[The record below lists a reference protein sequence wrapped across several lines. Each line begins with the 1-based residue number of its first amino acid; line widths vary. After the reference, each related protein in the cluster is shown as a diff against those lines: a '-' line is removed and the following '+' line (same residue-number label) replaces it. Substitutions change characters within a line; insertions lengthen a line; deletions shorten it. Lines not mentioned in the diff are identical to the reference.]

1 MAEEA
6 GPRDPIGTILV
17 KVQEDLYQLK
27 RELYSAH
34 EGKGDLADIQALET
48 AIERTKMGLKIH
60 VESYLSTINHQ
71 VLTTPVEETDMF
83 GRQPSKGWHPVGVPQ
98 KPFLF
103 PQEGVCKKW
112 EGKRKG
118 KARPLSHP
126 STKLKTGLHFKIM
139 HDPEHAYHRAAVN
152 QTYGISMPFVNKRKP
167 GRVKLQKI
175 VKGTT
180 IESLSVLPS
189 HRMNPYLT
197 PLPILEKD
205 AKKGRF
211 ENALSVVDIDTV
223 NLPKSRG
230 VTVKVPAV
238 MSDRAPSSSRISF
251 SSILKTQPITKSKM
265 TPRVKSKIEPP
276 KLVPVQ
282 PPQKLPMDYDFFI
295 YNGVIDPDAPD
306 FVAFKE
312 HFCLSWGNIFSLLEH
327 IEKFL
332 RDYAIPE
339 VKVKGRNLVALLPDF
354 ELKVRPTK
362 FDLLSALENP
372 AYILKLVDH
381 PGQRYKGQGGVEEA
395 VTKIQATW
403 RCHQARKAYSTFRR
417 QKWAAGVI
425 ALNWL
430 LVGHKARTKRIL
442 KERCAKHLENFRL
455 RAQHL
460 AANWN
465 RIRTSRRTIIHIPSL
480 GFAKSVR
487 QNAIDFHIQQNLQLG
502 RLCDILDANVE
513 VIYISPLQLPDE
525 LVGYYNKF
533 LALQSAVITGDPE
546 DMCDLKDRFRILSPE
561 AINFFPGHRMCLATH
576 LKYSPQTI
584 KRIKNLIQGKE
595 AYIVGGLIH
604 KDDLAVADM
613 LNVPILGSEPEV
625 AQLYSTKSGSKR
637 IFASACVPVPPGVY
651 DVYNFQ
657 QMMECLSQLIVD
669 NLDVRRWIFKVDNEF
684 GGNGTAFCDILS
696 HLKCY
701 NWVIRESH
709 KYGVRDWN
717 KKWAH
722 EPALERISEEL
733 AGILAQHAQAV
744 NEKRFPT
751 WEKFLHTF
759 LSQGGVIEAF
769 PPVENVT
776 NLSVDMLIEPTG
788 EIKMLS
794 TGDHLHADGPLQSSG
809 RTMPQSSI
817 DPEALNTL
825 CFQIGNA
832 CKDRGIIGYF
842 SIDLVTFIHPETLE
856 QQIWATDLEL
866 LYSDQLSLTQLVL
879 YVTRGNL
886 DFTSSVLEVAPS
898 VKKLDKSL
906 QQIKIEPL
914 GPSIRYAVMS
924 TSLIHS
930 NLSLVFH
937 SVFLQMCKAHGIGYN
952 VQEKEGTIF
961 LLFET
966 QKRYKLGILTIGEDL
981 QGVLMTFAHNLFIIH
996 QEISSPNMQGE
1007 TNFKRFIDDIETI
1020 LGITS
1025 KNKIRFEEQSATDE
1039 NKFI

>member
-1 MAEEA
+1 
-6 GPRDPIGTILV
+6 
-17 KVQEDLYQLK
+17 
-27 RELYSAH
+27 
-34 EGKGDLADIQALET
+34 
-48 AIERTKMGLKIH
+48 MGLRIH
-60 VESYLSTINHQ
+60 VENYLSTINHR
-71 VLTTPVEETDMF
+71 VLTTPIEDSEIC
-83 GRQPSKGWHPVGVPQ
+83 GRQPSKVWHSVGVPQ

-103 PQEGVCKKW
+103 PQESVHRKW
-112 EGKRKG
+112 QGKRKG
-118 KARPLSHP
+118 RASPLIHP
-126 STKLKTGLHFKIM
+126 STKLKMGLHFKIM

-152 QTYGISMPFVNKRKP
+152 QTYGISLPFINKRKP
-167 GRVKLQKI
+167 GRVQLQKI

-205 AKKGRF
+205 AKKGILSMIQRGLIPPAAKITF
-211 ENALSVVDIDTV
+211 EMPPIIPKTAFFPSSKPSKAKPIFYSLDTGKSENALSVVDIDTV
-223 NLPKSRG
+223 KLSKSRG
-230 VTVKVPAV
+230 VAVKAPAATR
-238 MSDRAPSSSRISF
+238 DRASPSSRISF
-251 SSILKTQPITKSKM
+251 SSILKTQSITKRKPIS
-265 TPRVKSKIEPP
+265 RVKFKIEPP
-276 KLVPVQ
+276 KLLPAL

-295 YNGVIDPDAPD
+295 YNGIIDPDAPD
-306 FVAFKE
+306 FIAFKE
-312 HFCLSWGNIFSLLEH
+312 YFCLSWGNIFSLLEH

-332 RDYAIPE
+332 KDYAIPE
-339 VKVKGRNLVALLPDF
+339 VKVKGKNLVALLPDF
-354 ELKVRPTK
+354 ELNTRLTK
-362 FDLLSALENP
+362 FDLLSAFENP
-372 AYILKLVDH
+372 AHILKLVKQ
-381 PGQRYKGQGGVEEA
+381 PGQRYKGQRGIEEA
-395 VTKIQATW
+395 VIKIQATW
-403 RCHQARKAYSTFRR
+403 RCYQARKAYSTFRR

-425 ALNWL
+425 AIHWL
-430 LVGHKARTKRIL
+430 LLGHKARMKKIL
-442 KERCAKHLENFRL
+442 KERHARYLENFRV
-455 RAQHL
+455 RAKHL

-487 QNAIDFHIQQNLQLG
+487 ESAIDFHMQQNLQLG

-513 VIYISPLQLPDE
+513 VIYVSPLQLPDE
-525 LVGYYNKF
+525 LVKYYNKF
-533 LALQSAVITGDPE
+533 LGLQSAVITGNPE
-546 DMCDLKDRFRILSPE
+546 DMSDLKDRFRILSPE

-613 LNVPILGSEPEV
+613 LDVPILGSEPEV

-637 IFASACVPVPPGVY
+637 IFASACVPIPPGVY
-651 DVYNFQ
+651 DVYNYQ
-657 QMMECLSQLIVD
+657 QMVECLSQLIVD
-669 NLDVRRWIFKVDNEF
+669 NLNVQRWIFKVDNEF

-696 HLKCY
+696 HLQCY
-701 NWVIRESH
+701 NWVIQEYH
-709 KYGVRDWN
+709 KCGVRDWN

-769 PPVENVT
+769 PPTENVT

-788 EIKMLS
+788 EIKILS
-794 TGDHLHADGPLQSSG
+794 TGDQLHADGPLLSSG
-809 RTMPQSSI
+809 STMPQSSI
-817 DPEALNTL
+817 DPEALNSL

-832 CKDRGIIGYF
+832 CKDRGIVGYF

-886 DFTSSVLEVAPS
+886 DFSSSVLEVAPS
-898 VKKLDKSL
+898 VKKLNKSL
-906 QQIKIEPL
+906 SQIQVEPL
-914 GPSIRYAVMS
+914 DTSIRYAVMS
-924 TSLIHS
+924 NNLMHS
-930 NLSLVFH
+930 NLTLVFY
-937 SVFLQMCKAHGIGYN
+937 SVFLQMCKAHGIGYD
-952 VQEKEGTIF
+952 VEEKQGTVV
-961 LLFET
+961 LLYET
-966 QKRYKLGILTIGEDL
+966 QKRYRLGILTIAEDL

-1007 TNFKRFIDDIETI
+1007 TNFKRFIDDVETV
-1020 LGITS
+1020 LGIMS
-1025 KNKIRFEEQSATDE
+1025 ENKTRSEKQAAKDK

>member
-1 MAEEA
+1 MAEET
-6 GPRDPIGTILV
+6 GPRDPIGAILV

-27 RELYSAH
+27 RELHSAH
-34 EGKGDLADIQALET
+34 DGKEDLVDIQALET
-48 AIERTKMGLKIH
+48 AIERTKMGLRIH
-60 VESYLSTINHQ
+60 VENYLSTINHR
-71 VLTTPVEETDMF
+71 VLTTPIEDSEIC
-83 GRQPSKGWHPVGVPQ
+83 GRQPSKVWHSVGVPQ

-103 PQEGVCKKW
+103 PQESVHRKW
-112 EGKRKG
+112 QGKRKG
-118 KARPLSHP
+118 RASPLIHP
-126 STKLKTGLHFKIM
+126 STK
-139 HDPEHAYHRAAVN
+139 V
-152 QTYGISMPFVNKRKP
+152 Q
-167 GRVKLQKI
+167 LQKI

-205 AKKGRF
+205 AKKGILSMIQRGLIPPAAKITF
-211 ENALSVVDIDTV
+211 EMPPII
-223 NLPKSRG
+223 PKTAFFPSSKPSKAKPVGRNRCLGSRG
-230 VTVKVPAV
+230 QFEIK
-238 MSDRAPSSSRISF
+238 
-251 SSILKTQPITKSKM
+251 
-265 TPRVKSKIEPP
+265 PP
-276 KLVPVQ
+276 KLLPAL

-295 YNGVIDPDAPD
+295 YNGIIDPDAPD
-306 FVAFKE
+306 FIAFKE
-312 HFCLSWGNIFSLLEH
+312 YFCLSWGNIFSLLEH

-332 RDYAIPE
+332 KDYAIPE
-339 VKVKGRNLVALLPDF
+339 VKVKGKNLVALLPDF
-354 ELKVRPTK
+354 ELNTRLTK
-362 FDLLSALENP
+362 FDLLSAFENP
-372 AYILKLVDH
+372 AHILKLVKQ
-381 PGQRYKGQGGVEEA
+381 PGQRYKGQRGIEEA
-395 VTKIQATW
+395 VIKIQATW
-403 RCHQARKAYSTFRR
+403 RCYQARKAYSTFRR

-425 ALNWL
+425 AIHWL
-430 LVGHKARTKRIL
+430 LLGHKARMKKIL
-442 KERCAKHLENFRL
+442 KERHARYLENFRV
-455 RAQHL
+455 RAKHL

-487 QNAIDFHIQQNLQLG
+487 ESAIDFHMQQNLQLG

-513 VIYISPLQLPDE
+513 VIYVSPLQLPDE
-525 LVGYYNKF
+525 LVKYYNKF
-533 LALQSAVITGDPE
+533 LGLQSAVITGNPE
-546 DMCDLKDRFRILSPE
+546 DMSDLKDRFRILSPE

-613 LNVPILGSEPEV
+613 LDVPILGSEPEV

-637 IFASACVPVPPGVY
+637 IFASACVPIPPGVY
-651 DVYNFQ
+651 DVYNYQ
-657 QMMECLSQLIVD
+657 QMVECLSQLIVD
-669 NLDVRRWIFKVDNEF
+669 NLNVQRWIFKVDNEF

-696 HLKCY
+696 HLQCY
-701 NWVIRESH
+701 NWVIQEYH
-709 KYGVRDWN
+709 KCGVRDWN

-769 PPVENVT
+769 PPTENVT

-788 EIKMLS
+788 EIKILS
-794 TGDHLHADGPLQSSG
+794 TGDQLHADGPLLSSG
-809 RTMPQSSI
+809 STMPQSSI
-817 DPEALNTL
+817 DPEALNSL

-832 CKDRGIIGYF
+832 CKDRGIVGYF

-886 DFTSSVLEVAPS
+886 DFSSSVLEVAPS
-898 VKKLDKSL
+898 VKKLNKSL
-906 QQIKIEPL
+906 DT
-914 GPSIRYAVMS
+914 SIRYAVMS
-924 TSLIHS
+924 NNLMHS
-930 NLSLVFH
+930 NLTLVFY
-937 SVFLQMCKAHGIGYN
+937 SVFLQMCKAHGIGYD
-952 VQEKEGTIF
+952 VEEKQGTVV
-961 LLFET
+961 LLYET
-966 QKRYKLGILTIGEDL
+966 QKRYRLGILTIAEDL

-1007 TNFKRFIDDIETI
+1007 TNFKRFIDDVETV
-1020 LGITS
+1020 LGIMSENKTRS
-1025 KNKIRFEEQSATDE
+1025 EKQAAKDKNKFSE
-1039 NKFI
+1039 N